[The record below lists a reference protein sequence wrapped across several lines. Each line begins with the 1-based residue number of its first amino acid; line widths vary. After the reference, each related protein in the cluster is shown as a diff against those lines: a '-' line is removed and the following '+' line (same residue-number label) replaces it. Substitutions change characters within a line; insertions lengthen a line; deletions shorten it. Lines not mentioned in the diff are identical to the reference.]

1 MRQVNHLDSF
11 KGIKYLTKTVLSG
24 AVAWLVM
31 SIFSVV
37 AASAAELAAVR
48 PSAMANEPQQFV
60 RELTEDM
67 FSTVDREWDEIRAN
81 PLRVYEIV
89 DEIIAPHIDTQRAS
103 RLVLGK
109 HWSKASPAQRKRFQ
123 VAFVGRMIQ
132 VLVTGI
138 SDYVNSSDPK
148 STKVRYL
155 PSRTNGSSRDVTVRS
170 RIGGTGRRPI
180 RVDFRLRRTNGKWK
194 FYDLV
199 IEGASLVLTY
209 RTDYA
214 AEIER
219 TGMEGLIERVASD
232 TPSAYRGHRYSGRS
246 ALVGN

>member
-48 PSAMANEPQQFV
+48 PSAMANEPQQLV

-103 RLVLGK
+103 RLVLPNAGA
-109 HWSKASPAQRKRFQ
+109 KASPRIHGRSSSENSIQAAIRWVVNRIPIATAQ
-123 VAFVGRMIQ
+123 GRI
-132 VLVTGI
+132 
-138 SDYVNSSDPK
+138 D
-148 STKVRYL
+148 
-155 PSRTNGSSRDVTVRS
+155 PSR
-170 RIGGTGRRPI
+170 RR
-180 RVDFRLRRTNGKWK
+180 
-194 FYDLV
+194 
-199 IEGASLVLTY
+199 
-209 RTDYA
+209 
-214 AEIER
+214 
-219 TGMEGLIERVASD
+219 
-232 TPSAYRGHRYSGRS
+232 
-246 ALVGN
+246 